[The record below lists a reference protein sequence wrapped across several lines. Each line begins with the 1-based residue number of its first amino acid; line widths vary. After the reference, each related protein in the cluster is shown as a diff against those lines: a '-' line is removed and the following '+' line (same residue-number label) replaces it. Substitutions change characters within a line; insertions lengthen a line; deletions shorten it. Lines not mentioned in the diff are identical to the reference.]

1 MAVIAVTS
9 ASGSPGV
16 TTTALGLALV
26 WPRPVVLVDADPVG
40 GSALLAGYFHGTVTD
55 GDAIVTLV
63 LAHRD
68 GRLAEALPGVLIGVP
83 GTQVSVLPGP
93 RSHAQAGSL
102 AELWPTLLL
111 ELQALRE
118 TGQDVIVDV
127 GRLGMVGSPRSL
139 IAASDLALLLVRSDL
154 PALAAARQWAMDWAQ
169 LAADRTRPGTAG
181 IVLVGPGRPYSAHE
195 VARVLPLPVLGTVTW
210 DPASAAVLS
219 RGDQPTR
226 RSWASRD
233 RLVGSHRALASA
245 LVNHLAIDP
254 SQATAGSR
262 R

>member
-1 MAVIAVTS
+1 MAVIAVAS

-16 TTTALGLALV
+16 TTTGLGLALV
-26 WPRPVVLVDADPVG
+26 WPAPVVLVDADPVG
-40 GSALLAGYFHGTVTD
+40 GSALLAGYFHGTVADTD
-55 GDAIVTLV
+55 AMVTLV

-83 GTQVSVLPGP
+83 GTLVSVLPGP

-102 AELWPTLLL
+102 ASLWPALLV

-139 IAASDLALLLVRSDL
+139 IAAADLALLLVRSDL
-154 PALAAARQWAMDWAQ
+154 PALAAARQWATEWAQ
-169 LAADRTRPGTAG
+169 FAADGTGPASAG
-181 IVLVGPGRPYSAHE
+181 VVLVGPGRPYSARE
-195 VARVLPLPVLGTVTW
+195 VARVLPLPVLGTVAW
-210 DPASAAVLS
+210 DPASAAVFS
-219 RGDQPTR
+219 RGDQPR
-226 RSWASRD
+226 GRWWASRD
-233 RLVGSHRALASA
+233 RLVGSQRALASA
-245 LVNHLAIDP
+245 LVNHLATDP
-254 SQATAGSR
+254 TQATAGSR

>member
-1 MAVIAVTS
+1 MAVIAVAS
-9 ASGSPGV
+9 ASGSPGG

-26 WPRPVVLVDADPVG
+26 WPAPVVLVDADPVG
-40 GSALLAGYFHGTVTD
+40 GSALLAGYFHGTVAD
-55 GDAIVTLV
+55 QDAIVTLV

-83 GTQVSVLPGP
+83 GTLVSALPGP

-102 AELWPTLLL
+102 AELWPALLV

-139 IAASDLALLLVRSDL
+139 IAAADLALLLVRSDL
-154 PALAAARQWAMDWAQ
+154 PALAAARQWATEWAQ
-169 LAADRTRPGTAG
+169 FAADGTGPASAG
-181 IVLVGPGRPYSAHE
+181 VVLVGPGRPYSARE
-195 VARVLPLPVLGTVTW
+195 VARVLPLPVLGTVAW
-210 DPASAAVLS
+210 DPASAAVFS
-219 RGDQPTR
+219 RGDQPR
-226 RSWASRD
+226 GRWWASRD
-233 RLVGSHRALASA
+233 RLVGSQRALASA
-245 LVNHLAIDP
+245 LVNHLATDP
-254 SQATAGSR
+254 TQATAGSR